1 MCLLERYGALL
12 LMDVMQQAE
21 EVLEAAASEDSLSP
35 YSGPLPPD
43 RIAWIV
49 MLAAFALFCT
59 VTLSTVFGV
68 YHYLFQSAV
77 AMPVSL
83 QVGTGT
89 IGIVPGADPTVVAVR
104 EDRELTNTIT
114 GISTDSLS
122 QATILIR
129 DSAENAEADSLL
141 AAITLQGDTQVT
153 FNRASHPRFDWSQN
167 PQYVLFS
174 AMKGELDVLVSG
186 VGDRAFV
193 MDIYA
198 DDLSSD
204 KGLNVEIS
212 SNGRYRLS
220 VTEDEARVLNLAGKA
235 SAYFRDEQSRGAVVA
250 SGQELVVRIGAR
262 SFSLRSATES
272 VLRNGSFS
280 LLEGSRAAGAL
291 TDWRCSVRQ
300 RQAPPG
306 DFSLVRF
313 DGRVGLR
320 LSRFNNAQ
328 SNGEARCAQTFP
340 GEGLSVSEYD
350 SLRVLTTFRT
360 NYQSLSVCGR
370 EASECP
376 LMLQIS
382 YFNQGGRSLRHWFR
396 GFYYEDDVSADA
408 RKRCDTCIE
417 DHVDINQGVWYTFD
431 SDNLFNLIAESERP
445 ERIKSVSFYASGHQ
459 FDTIVSEMILLLGES
474 PGG

>member
-1 MCLLERYGALL
+1 
-12 LMDVMQQAE
+12 MDVMQQAE
-21 EVLEAAASEDSLSP
+21 EVLEAATGQESLSP
-35 YSGPLPPD
+35 DTGPLPPE

-59 VTLSTVFGV
+59 VTLSTVSVV
-68 YHYLFQSAV
+68 YNYLFRSAV
-77 AMPVSL
+77 PMPVTL
-83 QVGTGT
+83 QVATGT
-89 IGIVPGADPTVVAVR
+89 IGIVPGTDPTVVAVR
-104 EDRELTNTIT
+104 EDRDLTNTVT

-129 DSAENAEADSLL
+129 DRAEDAEADSLL
-141 AAITLQGDTQVT
+141 AAVTLQGDTQVT
-153 FNRASHPRFDWSQN
+153 FNSASHPRFEWNRN

-174 AMKGELDVLVSG
+174 ELKGELDLLVSG
-186 VGDRAFV
+186 FGDRAFL
-193 MDIYA
+193 MDIYS
-198 DDLSSD
+198 DDLSTD
-204 KGLNVEIS
+204 KGVNVQIG

-220 VTEDEARVLNLAGKA
+220 VTEDEARVLILAGEA
-235 SAYFRDEQSRGAVVA
+235 VAYFRDEPSRSAVVA
-250 SGQELVVRIGAR
+250 SGQELIVRIGAR
-262 SFSLRSATES
+262 SFSLRGATES
-272 VLRNGSFS
+272 VLRSGSFS
-280 LLEGSRAAGAL
+280 LLEGSRAAAAL

-306 DFSLVRF
+306 DYSLVRF

-320 LSRFNNAQ
+320 LSRFSNAQ
-328 SNGEARCAQTFP
+328 SNGEARCTQTFP
-340 GEGLSVSEYD
+340 GEGLLVSEYD
-350 SLRVLTTFRT
+350 SLRVVTTFRT

-382 YFNQGGRSLRHWFR
+382 YFSENGRSLQHWFR

-431 SDNLFNLIAESERP
+431 SDNLFNLIAETERP
-445 ERIKSVSFYASGHQ
+445 ERIKAVSFYASGHQ
-459 FDTIVSEMILLLGES
+459 FDTIVSEMLLLLGES
-474 PGG
+474 STG

>member
-1 MCLLERYGALL
+1 
-12 LMDVMQQAE
+12 MDVMQQAE
-21 EVLEAAASEDSLSP
+21 EVLEAATNEEPRSS

-59 VTLSTVFGV
+59 VTLSTIFGV
-68 YHYLFQSAV
+68 YHYLFRSTV
-77 AMPVSL
+77 AMSATL
-83 QVGTGT
+83 QVATGT

-104 EDRELTNTIT
+104 ENRELTNSIT

-129 DSAENAEADSLL
+129 ESPAEAEAATLL
-141 AAITLQGDTQVT
+141 AAVTLQGDTQVT
-153 FNRASHPRFDWSQN
+153 FNNANRPRFEWSQN
-167 PQYVLFS
+167 PQHVLFS
-174 AMKGELDVLVSG
+174 ALKGELDVLVTG
-186 VGDRAFV
+186 VGDRSFL
-193 MDIYA
+193 MDIYS
-198 DDLSSD
+198 DDLNSD
-204 KGLNVEIS
+204 KGVNVQIR

-220 VTEDEARVLNLAGKA
+220 VTEDEVRVLNLSGEAY
-235 SAYFRDEQSRGAVVA
+235 AYFRDDDSRRELVRG
-250 SGQELVVRIGAR
+250 GQELVARIGAR
-262 SFSLRSATES
+262 SISNRSTTDNF
-272 VLRNGSFS
+272 LKNGSFS
-280 LLEGSRAAGAL
+280 LLEGSRATSAL
-291 TDWRCSVRQ
+291 TDWQCSVVQ

-306 DFSLVRF
+306 NYSLVRF
-313 DGRVGLR
+313 DGRIGLR

-328 SNGEARCAQTFP
+328 SNGAVRCTQSFA

-370 EASECP
+370 AASECP

-382 YFNQGGRSLRHWFR
+382 YFDENARDIRHWYR
-396 GFYYEDDVSADA
+396 GFYYADDVSADA
-408 RKRCDTCIE
+408 RKRCDSCIQ

-431 SDNLFNLIAESERP
+431 SDNLFNLIADINKP

-474 PGG
+474 SAG